1 MLNGDASSERLD
13 ALDIRIGNRF
23 AVVEKPV
30 QPLERHIAV
39 YPFEN
44 T

>member
-1 MLNGDASSERLD
+1 MLNRDAASERFD
-13 ALDIRIGNRF
+13 ALDIRIGDRF

-39 YPFEN
+39 YLLEN